1 MGLDKWLKPE
11 DDANKK
17 IKKKK
22 PLVQAKKSKNED
34 SQKEILGKQTI
45 KLTKYTLVCPNTKC
59 KYQKIIMK
67 KQLNEIDRK
76 CPRCNK
82 EMNIK

>member
-1 MGLDKWLKPE
+1 MGLDKWLEPE
-11 DDANKK
+11 DDVKKKNKK
-17 IKKKK
+17 TQYLI
-22 PLVQAKKSKNED
+22 QAKKSKSED
-34 SQKEILGKQTI
+34 SQKEILGKQGI

-59 KYQKIIMK
+59 KYQKKIMK

-82 EMNIK
+82 EMKIK

>member
-11 DDANKK
+11 DNAN
-17 IKKKK
+17 
-22 PLVQAKKSKNED
+22 KKSKNKD

-45 KLTKYTLVCPNTKC
+45 MLTKYTLICPNTKC

-82 EMNIK
+82 EMKIK

>member
-11 DDANKK
+11 DEANKK
-17 IKKKK
+17 IRKKE

-34 SQKEILGKQTI
+34 FQKEILRKQTI
-45 KLTKYTLVCPNTKC
+45 KLTKYTLVCPRASC

-67 KQLNEIDRK
+67 KKLTEIDRK
-76 CPRCNK
+76 CPRCNE
-82 EMNIK
+82 EMKIK